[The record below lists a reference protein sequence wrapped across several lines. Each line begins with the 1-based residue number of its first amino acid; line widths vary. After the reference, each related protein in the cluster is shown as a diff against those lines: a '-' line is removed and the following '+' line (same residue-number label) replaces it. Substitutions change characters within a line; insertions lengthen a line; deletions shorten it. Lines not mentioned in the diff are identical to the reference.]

1 MNNGRLVV
9 LGGMGLALLVL
20 NVQHLQGGVNPDKVI
35 VVSQDGKGDFQ
46 GKDEKPILAAIQKA
60 GKDGATIV
68 IGPGEYLIRRKIC
81 PTSNLTIKGTE
92 KTVLRLPSPVLVTA
106 AAPKGQTFVTVGD
119 TSQFAADTT
128 IELLPPPGVKTFP
141 GGSKEK
147 LKVQI
152 ESVEPGKLVPAEPLP
167 VAIPEKSRAGYAHN
181 MFEMRGSQK
190 NVRFESL
197 EIDGGRKQGLA
208 MPGHVQRCAILA
220 HGGYSYEKGP
230 STPPLENLQVVGC
243 QIRNCY
249 GRAVAWYSVVKS
261 KVADCV
267 IEDISDE
274 AIDFDHFCYHCQASG
289 NKVKRCVIGVCLN
302 DASYCT
308 VRDNR
313 IEGCGRYGIVI
324 WWWYKCPME
333 GLNVENVIE
342 TNAIY
347 APGKAGISIGK
358 RCFRNKVHGNY
369 VEGGIK
375 VVEPDNEIGKNRL
388 K

>member
-1 MNNGRLVV
+1 MHGWAFVL

-20 NVQHLQGGVNPDKVI
+20 GNQRLAGGADSRPVI
-35 VVSQDGKGDFQ
+35 VVSQEGKGDFK
-46 GKDEKPILAAIQKA
+46 GTDERPILAAMEKA

-68 IGPGEYLIRRKIC
+68 IGPGEYFIRQRIC
-81 PTSNLTIKGTE
+81 PTSNVTIKGTE
-92 KTVLRLPSPVLVTA
+92 KTVLRLPSAVLVRA
-106 AAPKGQTFVTVGD
+106 AAPKGQTFVTVDD

-128 IELLPPPGVKTFP
+128 IELLPPTGVKTFS
-141 GGSKEK
+141 GGSEEK
-147 LKVQI
+147 FRLRI
-152 ESVEPGKLVPAEPLP
+152 ESIEPGKLVLAEPLP
-167 VAIPEKSRAGYAHN
+167 VAVPEESRAGYAHN

-197 EIDGGRKQGLA
+197 TIDGGLKQSLA

-249 GRAVAWYSVVKS
+249 GRAVAFYSVVKS
-261 KVADCV
+261 DVTDCV
-267 IEDISDE
+267 IEDVRDE

-313 IEGCGRYGIVI
+313 IEDCERSGIVI
-324 WWWYKCPME
+324 WWWYRCPME
-333 GLNVENVIE
+333 GLNVENVIAN
-342 TNAIY
+342 NAIY
-347 APGKAGISIGK
+347 SPGQAGISIGK
-358 RCFRNKVHGNY
+358 RCFRNKVEGNY

-375 VVEPDNEIGKNRL
+375 VVEPNNEIGKNTLR
-388 K
+388 

>member
-1 MNNGRLVV
+1 MNGRVFAF
-9 LGGMGLALLVL
+9 LGGMGLALFVL
-20 NVQHLQGGVNPDKVI
+20 GTQRLHGGEDSRPVI
-35 VVSQDGKGDFQ
+35 LVSQEGTGDFQ
-46 GKDEKPILAAIQKA
+46 GTDEKPILAAIEKA

-68 IGPGEYLIRRKIC
+68 IGPGEYLIRQRIC
-81 PTSNLTIKGTE
+81 PTSNLTIKGTA
-92 KTVLRLPSPVLVTA
+92 KTVLRLPSAVLVRA
-106 AAPKGQTFVTVGD
+106 AAPKEQMFVTVDD

-128 IELLPPPGVKTFP
+128 IELLPPAGVKTFP
-141 GGSKEK
+141 GGSEEK
-147 LKVQI
+147 FKLQI
-152 ESVEPGKLVPAEPLP
+152 ESIEPGKLVLAEPLP
-167 VAIPEKSRAGYAHN
+167 VTVPKKSRAGYAHN

-197 EIDGGRKQGLA
+197 TIDGGWKQNLA

-249 GRAVAWYSVVKS
+249 GRAVAFYSVVKS
-261 KVADCV
+261 KVVDCV
-267 IEDISDE
+267 IEDVRDE

-308 VRDNR
+308 VQDNR
-313 IEGCGRYGIVI
+313 IEDCERSGIVI
-324 WWWYKCPME
+324 WWWYRCPME
-333 GLNVENVIE
+333 GLNVENVIAN
-342 TNAIY
+342 NAIY
-347 APGKAGISIGK
+347 SPGQTGISIGK
-358 RCFRNKVHGNY
+358 RCFRNKVEGNY

-375 VVEPDNEIGKNRL
+375 VVEPNNEIGKNTL